1 MRNKA
6 TRAASVTAIVR
17 ERAMRR
23 AGAVWRA
30 ACGLGVVLAMS
41 NAMAAAPATSDG
53 VVRFTGALVDRY
65 DVTLDAP
72 SVARRDAREAAGSR
86 AAATLRFDAHGRR
99 LPGAQVTLVGVD
111 GVPIEPDASAGMLAT
126 WRDARDVRSVP
137 LVSGRAHRVGPYGG
151 VMTVAA
157 DEATGAVAPVV
168 INIRH
173 P

>member
-6 TRAASVTAIVR
+6 KRAAPVTADVR
-17 ERAMRR
+17 ERARR
-23 AGAVWRA
+23 CADAVWTA
-30 ACGLGVVLAMS
+30 AFGLGAVLAMP
-41 NAMAAAPATSDG
+41 NAMAAGPATLDG

-72 SVARRDAREAAGSR
+72 SVARRDAPEGAGSN
-86 AAATLRFDAHGRR
+86 ATATLRFDAHGRR
-99 LPGAQVTLVGVD
+99 LPGAQVTLVGAD
-111 GVPIEPDASAGMLAT
+111 GVPFAPDAGAGMQAT
-126 WRDARDVRSVP
+126 WRDARDGRSVP
-137 LVSGRAHRVGPYGG
+137 LASGRAHRVGPHGG